1 MSEQSLNLTEDWE
14 KVREAFK
21 NHFNSENV
29 EIRDEMMRYSRSGEG
44 LKIRKNGEISGSM
57 PLHENS
63 LSQVEKIVFRDS
75 EIEFKSDVG
84 SYAFRR

>member
-57 PLHENS
+57 PLHQS
-63 LSQVEKIVFRDS
+63 KLTQVEEIVFRDS

-84 SYAFRR
+84 IYAFRK

>member
-1 MSEQSLNLTEDWE
+1 MSEQSLNLTEDWK

-21 NHFNSENV
+21 NDFKSENV

-57 PLHENS
+57 PIHQSKLT
-63 LSQVEKIVFRDS
+63 QVEEIVFRDS

>member
-1 MSEQSLNLTEDWE
+1 MSEQSLNLTEDWK

-21 NHFNSENV
+21 NDFKSENV

-57 PLHENS
+57 PLHQS
-63 LSQVEKIVFRDS
+63 KLTQVEEIVFRDS

>member
-21 NHFNSENV
+21 NDFKSENV

-57 PLHENS
+57 PLHQS
-63 LSQVEKIVFRDS
+63 KLTQVEEIVFRDS

>member
-1 MSEQSLNLTEDWE
+1 MSEQSLNLIEDWE

-29 EIRDEMMRYSRSGEG
+29 EIRDEMMKYSRSGEG

-57 PLHENS
+57 PLHQS
-63 LSQVEKIVFRDS
+63 KLTHVEEIVLRDS
-75 EIEFKSDVG
+75 KIEFKSDAG
-84 SYAFRR
+84 SYTFRR